1 MSQGRAMRGSSL
13 TDRIS
18 RLGWEGASERPMA
31 WRAPWRHLDPVVAL
45 AACALAAFGLAA
57 IYSAT
62 FASLHLQGLPGGMF
76 MRRQL
81 ISLVLGVVAMALVTL
96 VDYRRLAA
104 WAPLLYGLMVLILG
118 AVLTPLGSQANG
130 AQSWFALGPFQLQPS
145 EFAKVGLIVTLAAIL
160 SGRRD
165 QAGRPGPR
173 RLALALGA
181 LGLVVGEILLQPDF
195 GTMMVFVAIL
205 FGILL
210 SSGIQLRWLLVLAL
224 IGGVGVVGIFKLN
237 MLKEYQKERL
247 TAFVNPSADVGGQG
261 FTYNYRQ
268 SLIAIG
274 SGGITGEG
282 YLRGTQTNLQYVPE
296 QRTDFIFTVV
306 GEELGFAGAAMLLD
320 LLGLLVWRALRIA
333 ALAGD
338 PLGALIA
345 AGVVSMVVV
354 QTFINVG
361 MTIGIMPITGIPLP
375 FVSYGGS
382 SLIANFLAVGLLE
395 NVHMRRHLS
404 G

>member
-1 MSQGRAMRGSSL
+1 MNLGRMVEGSFG
-13 TDRIS
+13 DKIS
-18 RLGWEGASERPMA
+18 RLGWEAASERPMA

-62 FASLHLQGLPGGMF
+62 FASLHLQGLAGGVF

-81 ISLVLGVVAMALVTL
+81 ISLLLGLVAMAVVSL

-104 WAPLLYGLMVLILG
+104 WTPLLYGLLVLVLG

-160 SGRRD
+160 GGRRAD
-165 QAGRPGPR
+165 AGRPSVR
-173 RLALALGA
+173 QLALALAA
-181 LGLVVGEILLQPDF
+181 LALVAMEILLQPDF

-210 SSGIQLRWLLVLAL
+210 TSGIQFRWLLVLAL
-224 IGGVGVVGIFKLN
+224 IGGIGVIGMFKLN
-237 MLKEYQKERL
+237 VLKEYQKERL
-247 TAFVNPSADVGGQG
+247 TAFVNPNADKGGQG

-274 SGGITGEG
+274 SGGVTGKG

-306 GEELGFAGAAMLLD
+306 GEELGFAGAAALLA
-320 LLGLLVWRALRIA
+320 LLGLLVWRAIRIA
-333 ALAGD
+333 ALASD
-338 PLGALIA
+338 PVGALIA
-345 AGVVSMVVV
+345 SGVVSMLVF
-354 QTFINVG
+354 QTFLNVG

-382 SLIANFLAVGLLE
+382 SLIANFIAVGLLE
-395 NVHMRRHLS
+395 NVHMRRYL
-404 G
+404 GA

>member
-1 MSQGRAMRGSSL
+1 MQGSR

-31 WRAPWRHLDPVVAL
+31 WRAPWRHLDPLAAL
-45 AACALAAFGLAA
+45 AAGALAAFGLAA

-62 FASLHLQGLPGGMF
+62 FASLRLQGLPGGMF

-81 ISLVLGVVAMALVTL
+81 ISLLLGVVAAMLVALL
-96 VDYRRLAA
+96 DYRRMAA
-104 WAPLLYGLMVLILG
+104 WAPLLCGLMVLVLG

-130 AQSWFALGPFQLQPS
+130 AQSWFDLGPFQLQPS
-145 EFAKVGLIVTLAAIL
+145 EFAKVALIVTLAAIL
-160 SGRRD
+160 GTRRD
-165 QAGRPGPR
+165 RAGRPGPR
-173 RLALALGA
+173 QLALALGA
-181 LGLVVGEILLQPDF
+181 LALVVGEILLQPDF

-210 SSGIQLRWLLVLAL
+210 TSGIQLRWLLVLVL
-224 IGGVGVVGIFKLN
+224 IGGIGVVGTFKLN
-237 MLKEYQKERL
+237 VLKEYQKERL
-247 TAFVNPSADVGGQG
+247 TAFVNPSADASGRG

-274 SGGITGEG
+274 SGGVTGKG

-306 GEELGFAGAAMLLD
+306 GEELGFAGAAVLLG
-320 LLGLLVWRALRIA
+320 LLGLLVWRGLRIA

-338 PLGALIA
+338 AFGALIA
-345 AGVVSMVVV
+345 AGVVSMLVF
-354 QTFINVG
+354 QTFVNVG

-382 SLIANFLAVGLLE
+382 SLIANFLAIGLLE
-395 NVHMRRHLS
+395 NVHMRRYLS
-404 G
+404 AS

>member
-1 MSQGRAMRGSSL
+1 MAQGSFG
-13 TDRIS
+13 DRIS

-31 WRAPWRHLDPVVAL
+31 WRGPWRHLDPIVVL
-45 AACALAAFGLAA
+45 AAGALAAFGLAA

-62 FASLHLQGLPGGMF
+62 FASLHLQGLPESMF

-81 ISLVLGVVAMALVTL
+81 LSLLFGLGAMVLVAL

-104 WAPLLYGLMVLILG
+104 WTPLLYGLMVLVLG
-118 AVLTPLGSQANG
+118 AVLTPLGSRSNG

-145 EFAKVGLIVTLAAIL
+145 EFAKVGVIVTLAAIL
-160 SGRRD
+160 GGRRE
-165 QAGRPGPR
+165 QARRPSVR

-181 LGLVVGEILLQPDF
+181 LALVAGEILLQPDF

-210 SSGIQLRWLLVLAL
+210 TSGIQFRWLLVLAL
-224 IGGVGVVGIFKLN
+224 IGGIGVIGMFKLDV
-237 MLKEYQKERL
+237 LKEYQKERL
-247 TAFVNPSADVGGQG
+247 TAFLDPNADKGGQG
-261 FTYNYRQ
+261 FTYNYHQ

-274 SGGITGEG
+274 SGGVTGKG

-306 GEELGFAGAAMLLD
+306 GEELGFAGAAVLLA
-320 LLGLLVWRALRIA
+320 LLGLLVWRAIRIA
-333 ALAGD
+333 TLAGD
-338 PLGALIA
+338 PLGTLIA
-345 AGVVSMVVV
+345 AGVVSMLVF
-354 QTFINVG
+354 QTFLNVG

-382 SLIANFLAVGLLE
+382 SLIANLIAVGLLE
-395 NVHMRRHLS
+395 NVHMRRFLS
-404 G
+404 A

>member
-1 MSQGRAMRGSSL
+1 MMQRSW

-31 WRAPWRHLDPVVAL
+31 WRGPWRHLDPVAVL
-45 AACALAAFGLAA
+45 AACALSAFGLAA

-62 FASLHLQGLPGGMF
+62 FASLHLQGLPVGMF

-81 ISLVLGVVAMALVTL
+81 ISLLLGLAAMALVTL
-96 VDYRRLAA
+96 IDYRRLAA
-104 WAPLLYGLMVLILG
+104 WTPVLYGLMVLVLG

-145 EFAKVGLIVTLAAIL
+145 EFAKVGLILTLAAIL
-160 SGRRD
+160 GTRRE
-165 QAGRPGPR
+165 QAGRPGLR

-181 LGLVVGEILLQPDF
+181 LALVVGEILLQPDF
-195 GTMMVFVAIL
+195 GTMMVFVAIA

-210 SSGIQLRWLLVLAL
+210 SSGIHFRWLLVLAL
-224 IGGVGVVGIFKLN
+224 IGGIGVVGMFKLN
-237 MLKEYQKERL
+237 VLKEYQKQRL
-247 TAFVNPSADVGGQG
+247 TAFVNPSADAGGQG

-274 SGGITGEG
+274 SGGVTGKG

-306 GEELGFAGAAMLLD
+306 GEELGFLGAAALLV
-320 LLGLLVWRALRIA
+320 LLGLLAWRGMRIA

-338 PLGALIA
+338 SLGALIA
-345 AGVVSMVVV
+345 AGAVSMVVF
-354 QTFINVG
+354 QTFVNVG

-382 SLIANFLAVGLLE
+382 SLISNFLAIGLLE
-395 NVHMRRHLS
+395 NIHMRRYLS
-404 G
+404 A